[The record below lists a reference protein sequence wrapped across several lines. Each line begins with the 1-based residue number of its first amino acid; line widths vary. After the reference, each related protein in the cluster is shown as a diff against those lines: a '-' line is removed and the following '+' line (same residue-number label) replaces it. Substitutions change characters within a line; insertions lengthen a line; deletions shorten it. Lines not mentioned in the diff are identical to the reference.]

1 VLKLARQILKD
12 DRSAQMQIEMP
23 DEQIQAQMKAVVEG
37 PPVALA
43 RTRYSHRFRVR
54 EGSRLNA
61 VPEDLCRFRMRS

>member
-43 RTRYSHRFRVR
+43 
-54 EGSRLNA
+54 
-61 VPEDLCRFRMRS
+61 